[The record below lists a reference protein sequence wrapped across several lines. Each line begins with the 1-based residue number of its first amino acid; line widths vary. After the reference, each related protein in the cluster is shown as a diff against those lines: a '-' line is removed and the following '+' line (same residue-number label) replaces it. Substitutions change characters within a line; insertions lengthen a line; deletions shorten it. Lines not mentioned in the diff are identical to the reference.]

1 VLFSSCTSMLGAVG
15 QANYVAANAFLDSLA
30 FYRRAQ
36 GLPSTT
42 INWGGW
48 SEVGM
53 AARNPQVIE
62 RLNRVGMKTIAP
74 DQGLQV
80 LEKLLLEQPV
90 RVGVV
95 PINWLQ
101 FREKQWTASPFF
113 ANFTNL
119 SEQPSKQSV
128 KIEFRQKLE
137 AVPLRERKDF
147 LVAHVS
153 SHVVQIL
160 GGNPSNSLNQKRDF
174 FAMGM
179 DSLTSIELRNR
190 LQTSLGSSLPST
202 LLFEYPT
209 VEELVGYLTQ
219 KVLSALMIPGS
230 DISENSSIELEQ
242 KAAKMMDTTQ
252 DLGII

>member
-1 VLFSSCTSMLGAVG
+1 
-15 QANYVAANAFLDSLA
+15 
-30 FYRRAQ
+30 
-36 GLPSTT
+36 
-42 INWGGW
+42 
-48 SEVGM
+48 M

-95 PINWLQ
+95 PFNWLQ
-101 FREKQWTASPFF
+101 FREKQWAASPFF

-147 LVAHVS
+147 LVAHIS

-174 FAMGM
+174 LSMGM
-179 DSLTSIELRNR
+179 DSLTSIELRNS
-190 LQTSLGSSLPST
+190 LQTSLGSSLPPT

-209 VEELVGYLTQ
+209 VEELVGYFTQ
-219 KVLSALMIPGS
+219 KVFSALMIPDS
-230 DISENSSIELEQ
+230 DISESSSIELEQ
-242 KAAKMMDTTQ
+242 KAAKMMDATQ
-252 DLGII
+252 DLDNNQEKST